1 MFPTAGIC
9 TLIRVQGTRA
19 ARRAS
24 AREEIAASTVAVLA
38 GGRSSER
45 EISLVSAR
53 AILGALAVR
62 TAPDEAPGPARCV
75 EIAIETDGA
84 WRVDGERCDPAAAIA
99 MLPHETL
106 YFLGL
111 HGGEG
116 ENGAVQGFLETASR
130 RYTGSGVG
138 ASALCMDKRATRLV
152 AREAGLAIAAGT
164 RIDPFEWESD
174 PDTALARAAAVSRD
188 GWAVKP
194 NAGGSS
200 VATTMVERAE
210 DLGAAIEAALATGDS
225 ALVEERIRGTEA
237 TCAVLGN
244 ASGDLRALTP
254 VEIVPRAGAYFD
266 WHQKYAADGAEE
278 LCPPRTIAPEV
289 CDRLKELAVRVH
301 RAAGCDGYSRS
312 DFIVPDGG
320 SEPVFLEVN
329 TLPGM
334 TDRSLLPRSARAEGM
349 SFRALCLE
357 ILALAVERFGP

>member
-1 MFPTAGIC
+1 M
-9 TLIRVQGTRA
+9 QGTRA
-19 ARRAS
+19 GTGSS

-53 AILGALAVR
+53 AILGALAAR
-62 TAPDEAPGPARCV
+62 PAPGEPPGPARCV
-75 EIAIETDGA
+75 EIAIEADGG
-84 WRVDGERCDPAAAIA
+84 WCVDGERCDPAAAIA
-99 MLPHETL
+99 MLPRETV

-138 ASALCMDKRATRLV
+138 ASALCMDKRAARLV
-152 AREAGLAIAAGT
+152 ARETGVAVAEGT
-164 RIDPFEWESD
+164 RIDALEWSSSLD
-174 PDTALARAAAVSRD
+174 AALARAAAVSRD

-200 VATTMVERAE
+200 VATTMVDRGE
-210 DLGAAIEAALATGDS
+210 DLAAAIETALATGDA
-225 ALVEERIRGTEA
+225 ALVEARVRGTEA

-244 ASGDLRALTP
+244 AGGELRALTP
-254 VEIVPRAGAYFD
+254 VEIVPRAGKHFD
-266 WHQKYAADGAEE
+266 WQQKYAADGAEE
-278 LCPPRTIAPEV
+278 LCPPRTLAAPVQE
-289 CDRLKELAVRVH
+289 RLRSLAARLH
-301 RAAGCDGYSRS
+301 RATGCDGYSRS
-312 DFIVPDGG
+312 DFIVPEKG

-357 ILALAVERFGP
+357 ILGLAVERFPR

>member
-1 MFPTAGIC
+1 
-9 TLIRVQGTRA
+9 VQGTRA
-19 ARRAS
+19 RRGTS
-24 AREEIAASTVAVLA
+24 ARAEIGASTVAVLA

-53 AILGALAVR
+53 AILGALAAR
-62 TAPDEAPGPARCV
+62 PGSGEPPGPARCLEV
-75 EIAIETDGA
+75 AIETDGS

-99 MLPHETL
+99 MLPRDTI
-106 YFLGL
+106 YFVGL

-152 AREAGLAIAAGT
+152 AREAGVAVAAGT
-164 RIDPFEWESD
+164 RIDALEWSSA
-174 PDTALARAAAVSRD
+174 PDAALARAASVSRD

-200 VATTMVERAE
+200 VATTMVDRAE
-210 DLGAAIEAALATGDS
+210 DLGAAIDTAIASGDA
-225 ALVEERIRGTEA
+225 ALVEARIRGTEA

-244 ASGDLRALTP
+244 AAGDLRALTP

-266 WHQKYAADGAEE
+266 WQQKYAPDGAEE
-278 LCPPRTIAPEV
+278 LCPPRTIAEPTQA
-289 CDRLKELAVRVH
+289 RLRALAARLH

-312 DFIVPDGG
+312 DFIVPEGG

-357 ILALAVERFGP
+357 ILALAVERFAP